1 MNKIISIII
10 ASYNVEDYLER
21 NLSSIVK
28 ACHRDEVEAV
38 VINDGSTD
46 GTLAIAQKFQT
57 EYPEVVKVIN
67 KPNGHY
73 GSCINA
79 ALKIATGKYFRIV
92 DADDWVGT
100 EALDSLIERLQTS
113 DVDLAIASTENLVTP
128 LQLDFDQSQLPFTFD
143 LIDYRRQPNQKLKDA
158 IDREGKLLWAVDGK
172 GEWMMTKEQLRLKCE
187 DYHKALNRLEI
198 ALTKTLDEDDLYL
211 DATIQRFEFTFEL
224 AWKLMKA
231 VLDYEGIEATSP
243 RSRIREAWKQH
254 LIGDAEKWLDMQV
267 KRNLSFHT
275 YNEETAQ
282 DIYRHIKEDYIG
294 LLQVLDQ
301 EVRSRLDI

>member
-1 MNKIISIII
+1 M
-10 ASYNVEDYLER
+10 YG
-21 NLSSIVK
+21 LSVRQWRQIF
-28 ACHRDEVEAV
+28 
-38 VINDGSTD
+38 
-46 GTLAIAQKFQT
+46 AILSR
-57 EYPEVVKVIN
+57 
-67 KPNGHY
+67 Y
-73 GSCINA
+73 GKR
-79 ALKIATGKYFRIV
+79 L
-92 DADDWVGT
+92 DWVKLFGSR
-100 EALDSLIERLQTS
+100 ARGDYKPVS

-172 GEWMMTKEQLRLKCE
+172 GEWMMTKEQLRLKWE

-198 ALTKTLDEDDLYL
+198 ALSKTLDEDDLYL

-231 VLDYEGIEATSP
+231 VLEYEGIEATSP
-243 RSRIREAWKQH
+243 RSSIREAWKQH

-267 KRNLSFHT
+267 KRNLSSHT

-282 DIYRHIKEDYIG
+282 DIYRHIKEDYVD
-294 LLQVLDQ
+294 LLQDLDQ
-301 EVRSRLDI
+301 EIRSRLDI

>member
-1 MNKIISIII
+1 M
-10 ASYNVEDYLER
+10 YG
-21 NLSSIVK
+21 LSVRQWRQI
-28 ACHRDEVEAV
+28 
-38 VINDGSTD
+38 
-46 GTLAIAQKFQT
+46 LAILSR
-57 EYPEVVKVIN
+57 
-67 KPNGHY
+67 Y
-73 GSCINA
+73 G
-79 ALKIATGKYFRIV
+79 KRI
-92 DADDWVGT
+92 DWVKLFGSR
-100 EALDSLIERLQTS
+100 ARGDYKPVS

-172 GEWMMTKEQLRLKCE
+172 GEWMMTKEQLRLKWE

-243 RSRIREAWKQH
+243 RSSIREAWKQH

>member
-1 MNKIISIII
+1 M
-10 ASYNVEDYLER
+10 YG
-21 NLSSIVK
+21 LSVRQWRQIF
-28 ACHRDEVEAV
+28 
-38 VINDGSTD
+38 
-46 GTLAIAQKFQT
+46 AILSR
-57 EYPEVVKVIN
+57 
-67 KPNGHY
+67 Y
-73 GSCINA
+73 G
-79 ALKIATGKYFRIV
+79 KRI
-92 DADDWVGT
+92 DWVKLFGSR
-100 EALDSLIERLQTS
+100 ARGDYKPVS

-172 GEWMMTKEQLRLKCE
+172 GEWMMTKEQLLLKWE
-187 DYHKALNRLEI
+187 DYHKALHRLEI

-231 VLDYEGIEATSP
+231 VLEYEGIEATSP
-243 RSRIREAWKQH
+243 RSSIREAWKQH

-267 KRNLSFHT
+267 KRNLSSHT

-282 DIYRHIKEDYIG
+282 DIYRHIEEDYIS
-294 LLQVLDQ
+294 LLQDLDQ
-301 EVRSRLDI
+301 EIQQRLR

>member
-1 MNKIISIII
+1 MSVRQWRQIFAI
-10 ASYNVEDYLER
+10 
-21 NLSSIVK
+21 LS
-28 ACHRDEVEAV
+28 R
-38 VINDGSTD
+38 
-46 GTLAIAQKFQT
+46 
-57 EYPEVVKVIN
+57 
-67 KPNGHY
+67 Y
-73 GSCINA
+73 G
-79 ALKIATGKYFRIV
+79 KRI
-92 DADDWVGT
+92 DWVKLFGSR
-100 EALDSLIERLQTS
+100 ARGDYKPVS

-172 GEWMMTKEQLRLKCE
+172 GEWMMTKEQLLLKWE
-187 DYHKALNRLEI
+187 DYHKALHRLEI

-231 VLDYEGIEATSP
+231 VLEYEGIEATSP
-243 RSRIREAWKQH
+243 RSSIREAWKQH

-267 KRNLSFHT
+267 KRNLSSHT

-282 DIYRHIKEDYIG
+282 DIYRHIKEDYIV
-294 LLQVLDQ
+294 LLQDLDQ
-301 EVRSRLDI
+301 EIRSRLDI

>member
-1 MNKIISIII
+1 M
-10 ASYNVEDYLER
+10 YG
-21 NLSSIVK
+21 LSVRQWRQIF
-28 ACHRDEVEAV
+28 
-38 VINDGSTD
+38 
-46 GTLAIAQKFQT
+46 AILSR
-57 EYPEVVKVIN
+57 
-67 KPNGHY
+67 Y
-73 GSCINA
+73 G
-79 ALKIATGKYFRIV
+79 KRI
-92 DADDWVGT
+92 DWVKLFGSR
-100 EALDSLIERLQTS
+100 ARGDYKPVS

-172 GEWMMTKEQLRLKCE
+172 GEWMMTKEQLLLKWE
-187 DYHKALNRLEI
+187 DYHKALHRLGI

-231 VLDYEGIEATSP
+231 VLEYEGIEATSP
-243 RSRIREAWKQH
+243 RSSIREAWKQH

-267 KRNLSFHT
+267 KRNLSSHT

-282 DIYRHIKEDYIG
+282 DIYRHIKEDYIS
-294 LLQVLDQ
+294 LLRDLDQ
-301 EVRSRLDI
+301 EIQQRLR

>member
-1 MNKIISIII
+1 M
-10 ASYNVEDYLER
+10 YG
-21 NLSSIVK
+21 LSVRQWRQIF
-28 ACHRDEVEAV
+28 
-38 VINDGSTD
+38 
-46 GTLAIAQKFQT
+46 AILSR
-57 EYPEVVKVIN
+57 
-67 KPNGHY
+67 Y
-73 GSCINA
+73 G
-79 ALKIATGKYFRIV
+79 KRI
-92 DADDWVGT
+92 DWVKLFGSRARGDYKT
-100 EALDSLIERLQTS
+100 VS

-172 GEWMMTKEQLRLKCE
+172 GEWMMTKEQLLLKWE
-187 DYHKALNRLEI
+187 DYHKALHRLEI

-231 VLDYEGIEATSP
+231 VLEYEGIEATSP
-243 RSRIREAWKQH
+243 RSSIREAWKQH

-267 KRNLSFHT
+267 KRNLSSHT

-282 DIYRHIKEDYIG
+282 DIYRHIKEDYIS
-294 LLQVLDQ
+294 LLQDLDQ
-301 EVRSRLDI
+301 EIQQRLR

>member
-1 MNKIISIII
+1 M
-10 ASYNVEDYLER
+10 YG
-21 NLSSIVK
+21 LSVRQWRQIF
-28 ACHRDEVEAV
+28 
-38 VINDGSTD
+38 
-46 GTLAIAQKFQT
+46 AILSR
-57 EYPEVVKVIN
+57 
-67 KPNGHY
+67 Y
-73 GSCINA
+73 G
-79 ALKIATGKYFRIV
+79 KRI
-92 DADDWVGT
+92 DWVKLFGSR
-100 EALDSLIERLQTS
+100 ARGDYKPVS

-172 GEWMMTKEQLRLKCE
+172 GEWMMTKEQLLMKWE
-187 DYHKALNRLEI
+187 DYHKALHRLEI

-231 VLDYEGIEATSP
+231 VLEYEGIEATSP
-243 RSRIREAWKQH
+243 RSSIREAWKQH

-267 KRNLSFHT
+267 KRNLSSHT

-282 DIYRHIKEDYIG
+282 DIYRHIKEDYIV
-294 LLQVLDQ
+294 LLQDLDQ
-301 EVRSRLDI
+301 EIRSRLDI

>member
-1 MNKIISIII
+1 M
-10 ASYNVEDYLER
+10 YG
-21 NLSSIVK
+21 LSVRQWRQIF
-28 ACHRDEVEAV
+28 
-38 VINDGSTD
+38 
-46 GTLAIAQKFQT
+46 AILSR
-57 EYPEVVKVIN
+57 
-67 KPNGHY
+67 Y
-73 GSCINA
+73 G
-79 ALKIATGKYFRIV
+79 KRI
-92 DADDWVGT
+92 DWVKLFGSR
-100 EALDSLIERLQTS
+100 ARGDYKPVS

-172 GEWMMTKEQLRLKCE
+172 GEWMMTKEQLLLKWE
-187 DYHKALNRLEI
+187 DYHKALHRLEI

-231 VLDYEGIEATSP
+231 VLEYEGIEAISP
-243 RSRIREAWKQH
+243 RSSIREAWKQH

-267 KRNLSFHT
+267 KRNLSSHT

-282 DIYRHIKEDYIG
+282 DIYRHIKEDYIV
-294 LLQVLDQ
+294 LLQDLDQ
-301 EVRSRLDI
+301 EIRSRLDI

>member
-1 MNKIISIII
+1 M
-10 ASYNVEDYLER
+10 YG
-21 NLSSIVK
+21 LSVRQWRQIF
-28 ACHRDEVEAV
+28 
-38 VINDGSTD
+38 
-46 GTLAIAQKFQT
+46 AILSR
-57 EYPEVVKVIN
+57 
-67 KPNGHY
+67 Y
-73 GSCINA
+73 G
-79 ALKIATGKYFRIV
+79 KRI
-92 DADDWVGT
+92 DWVKLFGSR
-100 EALDSLIERLQTS
+100 ARGDYKPVS

-172 GEWMMTKEQLRLKCE
+172 GEWMMTKEQLLLKWE
-187 DYHKALNRLEI
+187 DYHKALHRLKI

-231 VLDYEGIEATSP
+231 VLEYEGIEAISP
-243 RSRIREAWKQH
+243 RSSIREAWKQH

-267 KRNLSFHT
+267 KRNLSSHT

-282 DIYRHIKEDYIG
+282 DIYRHIKEDYVD
-294 LLQVLDQ
+294 LLQDLDQ
-301 EVRSRLDI
+301 EIRSRLDI